1 MKANVLE
8 TQYPIL
14 CEGTR
19 RQRGDLALALLLY
32 CRDDSVRLRQI
43 MDVLL
48 DKSRYETP
56 SFVGERT
63 KHATTKQDKENDSG
77 STNREEST
85 TTTSKNRGGFGIP
98 QRYGR

>member
-32 CRDDSVRLRQI
+32 CRDDQTRLRQV
-43 MDVLL
+43 MEVLL

-63 KHATTKQDKENDSG
+63 KDATVKQDKENDAENSKP
-77 STNREEST
+77 EEST
-85 TTTSKNRGGFGIP
+85 GSIPKNRGGFGQP
-98 QRYGR
+98 LRRGR